1 MSLPDDESLGSE
13 YSSVCEVLRGGA
25 FLWKVPGLV
34 SGVRLCVSAS
44 PVGTRLLETAGR
56 LKDPLDRPKKVELG
70 NTASFDEDC
79 SCLIGD
85 FCFDKLTTFIPAG
98 GT

>member
-1 MSLPDDESLGSE
+1 MILPDDESLGSE
-13 YSSVCEVLRGGA
+13 YSKVCEVLRGRA

-44 PVGTRLLETAGR
+44 PVGTLLLETAGR

-70 NTASFDEDC
+70 NYKSFEG
-79 SCLIGD
+79 SEI
-85 FCFDKLTTFIPAG
+85 T
-98 GT
+98 